1 MKVSTQKSVRDQLN
15 ALLTDAYTIIDPL
28 ATPITKQDST
38 ETIAWKTEWQ
48 RMKDMGLAPNKNFT
62 RYKISCFLFGSDS
75 KKTQYKPD
83 RSVKNILE
91 TFCNRIPINDHFNIV
106 WSETD
111 PDHFHYHLVDVDD
124 DEEGSMSILV
134 SKENTAVPFR
144 PFLFCY

>member
-83 RSVKNILE
+83 RCVKNILE
-91 TFCNRIPINDHFNIV
+91 TIFSMLSSVMANTTPTNMKIKSTKQIAMMKMLLKC
-106 WSETD
+106 
-111 PDHFHYHLVDVDD
+111 
-124 DEEGSMSILV
+124 GSMNPS
-134 SKENTAVPFR
+134 
-144 PFLFCY
+144 